1 MSGNTD
7 LDAMIVDDL
16 DGYGSTLAQMG
27 GEDGYSLFPKS
38 DYQGD
43 GSHHVH
49 MRHTHTRTERQE
61 QREGERE
68 REREWERERESFI
81 EREDVRG
88 YSHRLSLI
96 SVVPRL

>member
-7 LDAMIVDDL
+7 LDAMMVDDL

-49 MRHTHTRTERQE
+49 MRHTHTRKERQGA
-61 QREGERE
+61 EGERE
-68 REREWERERESFI
+68 GEGVGEGEGAGE
-81 EREDVRG
+81 V
-88 YSHRLSLI
+88 Y
-96 SVVPRL
+96 